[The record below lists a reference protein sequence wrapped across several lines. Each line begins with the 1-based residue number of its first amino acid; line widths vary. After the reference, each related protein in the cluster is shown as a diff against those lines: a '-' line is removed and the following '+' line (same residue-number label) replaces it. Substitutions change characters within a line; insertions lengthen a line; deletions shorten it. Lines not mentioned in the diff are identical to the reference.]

1 MDLKKRTQA
10 IAKYLRHMQGYRWGL
25 NPHIHKILYQTVTE
39 KMVTYGAAVW
49 AQPLQGRKFWHLL
62 SIQRQF
68 ALNITRAFRT
78 TATNSLNDLAGLVPL
93 HISTEREAV
102 LQQIK
107 QLNVPA
113 SFEDTTYWPS
123 DYEVPAV
130 ILDKHPA
137 EQWIGINVSIK
148 EQSLETHRHNTYAY
162 TDGSKMDRQPED
174 IQMFD
179 TLIFTDGS
187 KMDHNV
193 GCAFVTFQGQEQVT
207 QWKGHL
213 HGNNSVFQGEA
224 VAIQKV
230 VQYIVSNNIKK
241 AVIVSDSMSA
251 LRALQNL
258 AHSSSIVQE
267 IQSLLRQFKHLEA
280 RLTWTKVH
288 AGNMG
293 NEAAD
298 LLAKDAALNKEA
310 EELAL
315 PWPHSTLKRML
326 HLQLSKWQAE
336 WDIAETGR
344 RIHYHLLYVNP
355 AMLYSNPHL
364 VRYVTG
370 HGPFPK
376 YFARHGTTD
385 TDQCS
390 CGHLGTPEH
399 YVTTCSLTNGMQY
412 VFPLQTHGH
421 SVSSW
426 SNRSTSAGSSSKLWR
441 S

>member
-1 MDLKKRTQA
+1 MD
-10 IAKYLRHMQGYRWGL
+10 G
-25 NPHIHKILYQTVTE
+25 
-39 KMVTYGAAVW
+39 
-49 AQPLQGRKFWHLL
+49 
-62 SIQRQF
+62 
-68 ALNITRAFRT
+68 
-78 TATNSLNDLAGLVPL
+78 
-93 HISTEREAV
+93 
-102 LQQIK
+102 
-107 QLNVPA
+107 
-113 SFEDTTYWPS
+113 
-123 DYEVPAV
+123 
-130 ILDKHPA
+130 
-137 EQWIGINVSIK
+137 
-148 EQSLETHRHNTYAY
+148 
-162 TDGSKMDRQPED
+162 QPED
-174 IQMFD
+174 IQMFN

-224 VAIQKV
+224 VAIQKA
-230 VQYIVSNNIKK
+230 VQYIASNNIKK

-251 LRALQNL
+251 LRSLQNP

-280 RLTWTKVH
+280 RLTWTKAH

-326 HLQLSKWQAE
+326 HLQALSKWQAE

-344 RIHYHLLYVNP
+344 RTHYHLLYVNP
-355 AMLYSNPHL
+355 ARLYSNRTWSVMLQAMDPSRSTL
-364 VRYVTG
+364 PGT
-370 HGPFPK
+370 
-376 YFARHGTTD
+376 ARLTH
-385 TDQCS
+385 QCS

-399 YVTTCSLTNGMQY
+399 YVTTCSLTNGMHIRIPTTNTQA
-412 VFPLQTHGH
+412 FC
-421 SVSSW
+421 
-426 SNRSTSAGSSSKLWR
+426 KLMVKQKHLCR
-441 S
+441 QLIKIMEKLASLGTDLCAAE